1 MSTTVQELRNLQV
14 EIRRVQTELGV
25 ITNEL
30 RTHPDKP
37 KHVPGVSIDPATV
50 TKWNMTKATIEAKK
64 TPLQLKL
71 LELQNRRDVLSL
83 SLAQEPVSTMSLS
96 RIIEALIEI
105 ESRFT
110 ANSAEDAWEAL
121 TAFIDH
127 LEYDEKRVNVEQQVE
142 KLENQP

>member
-1 MSTTVQELRNLQV
+1 MSDTVKELRQLQV
-14 EIRRVQTELGV
+14 DIRRIQTELG
-25 ITNEL
+25 IISKEL
-30 RTHPDKP
+30 KTHPDRLR
-37 KHVPGVSIDPATV
+37 HVAGESIPPAVT
-50 TKWNMTKATIEAKK
+50 TKWQMVKATIEAKK

-127 LEYDEKRVNVEQQVE
+127 LEYDENRVNVEQQVE

>member
-1 MSTTVQELRNLQV
+1 MV
-14 EIRRVQTELGV
+14 
-25 ITNEL
+25 
-30 RTHPDKP
+30 
-37 KHVPGVSIDPATV
+37 
-50 TKWNMTKATIEAKK
+50 KATIEAKK